1 MIYVRD
7 DISSILYKLF
17 LSVTIFLQQ
26 ALEERSAL
34 QSLNAQLQHKLAEYF
49 KKKKVCNGKHILRY
63 VALNQWSNI
72 WLWQYNIW
80 FLCFQKK
87 ILSPLKLFW
96 IFFLSLEWWATA
108 GDRKECDRS
117 GTKIPQIYVLVRS
130 TKCCNLENDF
140 ISCLIYSDCETYIG
154 GLLCGIKLIT
164 LSLILKESFL
174 KHFFLTQLNHSFD
187 GNNLITLFC
196 FQQILKNSKMKKDEK
211 PKIMR
216 IRLKI

>member
-1 MIYVRD
+1 M
-7 DISSILYKLF
+7 F
-17 LSVTIFLQQ
+17 P
-26 ALEERSAL
+26 E
-34 QSLNAQLQHKLAEYF
+34 
-49 KKKKVCNGKHILRY
+49 
-63 VALNQWSNI
+63 
-72 WLWQYNIW
+72 
-80 FLCFQKK
+80 K

-154 GLLCGIKLIT
+154 GFLCGIKLIT

-174 KHFFLTQLNHSFD
+174 KHFFLSQLNHSFD
-187 GNNLITLFC
+187 GNNLITLF
-196 FQQILKNSKMKKDEK
+196 FSANLEELQDEERRETKNYEDQIEDLKAKCQERQEIVNQARYVKGK
-211 PKIMR
+211 PLWNRRHFLYNLNIPIECWFSNTVCCHPPFTIGFYDGTIELVQM
-216 IRLKI
+216 

>member
-1 MIYVRD
+1 MLPWINDLIFGYGNIIFGFCVSRKNF
-7 DISSILYKLF
+7 IPLEIILNF
-17 LSVTIFLQQ
+17 
-26 ALEERSAL
+26 
-34 QSLNAQLQHKLAEYF
+34 
-49 KKKKVCNGKHILRY
+49 
-63 VALNQWSNI
+63 
-72 WLWQYNIW
+72 
-80 FLCFQKK
+80 
-87 ILSPLKLFW
+87 
-96 IFFLSLEWWATA
+96 FFLSLEWWATA

-130 TKCCNLENDF
+130 TKCCSLENDF

-187 GNNLITLFC
+187 GNNLITLFF